1 MSTKSLWLAISMP
14 APGSATPLLL
24 GLLAAVLGTLF
35 LLVPQGFAL
44 LCGIGILVLSAAENE
59 AFLLLVIFLTPVG
72 WIVGKTESI
81 VSAFPSR
88 SNIDAAL
95 LFRCLV
101 VLGFFAGRLVRGK
114 IEIRKLLQPALA
126 KASLAFM
133 AAIAISAMLSEPD
146 ERLAS
151 LIRVAVRVIAYLGFF
166 LFILAWCNSR
176 ERVKRVAQIL
186 LISTLVTAAFA
197 LIQSAASGYTFLW
210 HFLYPEGSDTFPWDS
225 RATSFFDY
233 PNDLASYLN
242 LILPFALACLA
253 VRGSKWK
260 SLGACTLVMGTAAL
274 FCTESRGGLLGFG
287 CMLLAAIHFLVEKW
301 RTRVVLVCA
310 LATLALIFYLGAAA
324 PGEEHLGWGDL
335 SSGATRLYLWA
346 AAAQLFLGSPLHG
359 VGWGNFQLLY
369 RDYLDASMVGESQLG
384 VHSTYLALLAETG
397 ILGFLSFLTLL
408 VVGFREA
415 CRRLRGWPDPFDRS
429 LGFAVAGAIVALVVQ
444 GLVEFQIAF
453 TQFGVLFWMLL
464 ALLVASSRWQGGRI
478 TGTRKLSPAEA

>member
-1 MSTKSLWLAISMP
+1 MTTKSLWLVISEP
-14 APGSATPLLL
+14 APGSATALLL
-24 GLLAAVLGTLF
+24 GLLAAALGTLC

-44 LCGIGILVLSAAENE
+44 LCGIAILVLSAAENE
-59 AFLLLVIFLTPVG
+59 AFLLLAIFLTPAG
-72 WIVGKTESI
+72 WIVGKTESV

-95 LFRCLV
+95 LLRCLV
-101 VLGFFAGRLVRGK
+101 VIGFFAGRFVRGE

-133 AAIAISAMLSEPD
+133 AAIAISAMFSEPD

-151 LIRVAVRVIAYLGFF
+151 LIRVALRVIAYFGFF
-166 LFILAWCNSR
+166 LFIMAWCNSR

-197 LIQSAASGYTFLW
+197 LIQSAAGGYTFLW

-242 LILPFALACLA
+242 LILPLALACSA

-260 SLGACTLVMGTAAL
+260 SLGGCTLMMGTAAL
-274 FCTESRGGLLGFG
+274 FCTESRGGMLGFG

-301 RTRVVLVCA
+301 RTRVLLVSA
-310 LATLALIFYLGAAA
+310 MASLALIFYLGAAA
-324 PGEEHLGWGDL
+324 PGAEHLGWSDL

-346 AAAQLFLGSPLHG
+346 AALQLFLGSPLHG
-359 VGWGNFQLLY
+359 VGWGNFQVLY
-369 RDYLDASMVGESQLG
+369 RAYLDESMVGESQLG
-384 VHSTYLALLAETG
+384 VHSTYLSLLAETG
-397 ILGFLSFLTLL
+397 VLGFLSFLTLL

-415 CRRLRGWPDPFDRS
+415 CRRLRGSRDPFDRS
-429 LGFAVAGAIVALVVQ
+429 LGFAVAGAIAALVVQ
-444 GLVEFQIAF
+444 GFVEFQIAF
-453 TQFGVLFWMLL
+453 TQFGVLFWTLL
-464 ALLVASSRWQGGRI
+464 ALLAASAPWQGDRI
-478 TGTRKLSPAEA
+478 AATRKRSPAEA